1 MKNTLEVDNMATRE
15 ENIKKI
21 NDELEKLSDEELN
34 QVAGGTYDEWL
45 ELAKFFPSGG
55 GGAGVGSGG
64 SLGFSGSY
72 KTYKDED
79 WIKDWL
85 KRNLNIEAE
94 IDGTRFLFYR
104 GSRNTY
110 TRNGESLTH
119 EQVVKE
125 VRAIRGDY

>member
-1 MKNTLEVDNMATRE
+1 MAVEDKYADEMLTD
-15 ENIKKI
+15 
-21 NDELEKLSDEELN
+21 DELDK
-34 QVAGGTYDEWL
+34 VAGGTYDEWL
-45 ELAKFFPSGG
+45 ELAKFFPSGNWSNG
-55 GGAGVGSGG
+55 TSAGAVGIRASGK
-64 SLGFSGSY
+64 S
-72 KTYKDED
+72 YKDED

-125 VRAIRGDY
+125 VRAIRGSY